1 MPEPVHRRGVTRRLG
16 KRPPEEVLVEP
27 EGAAVR
33 VAVMQVH
40 VCRLEVRR
48 RNADALQQRRLEV
61 RHVPREPRLNPV
73 GVAFAQLRRPG
84 TVADVELARGIPL
97 DSPRQLLE
105 LDPDHRCSLRRP
117 RGIHRR
123 RLPDDD
129 RRLGRQQPALRLVHG
144 PRDAVEPRGEVD
156 DRRASEPV
164 VTGPARRLRQGQ
176 VDLHLFAEGQDWK
189 IYEKFGAHLRTVG
202 DAAGVYFAVWAPNA
216 QRVSVVGDFNNWD
229 GRVNPMRK
237 LVGSGVWELFLPGIK
252 QGAHYKFEI
261 RSQTGAVL
269 LKSDPFAFFNQPGKS
284 TASLIY
290 DLERYAWNDGEWM
303 EARRKKN
310 WPQSPI
316 SIYEVHL
323 GSWRRKTEERNRQ
336 LSYLELADTLL
347 PYVLEMGYTHIE
359 LLPVAEHPFEGSWG
373 YQVTNYYAPTS
384 RFGPPDDFRHFVDKC
399 HQAGVG
405 VIMDWVPAH
414 FPKDAHALA
423 EFDGTDLYE
432 HMDPRQGEHQDWGT
446 LIFNYGRNEV
456 RNFLIGNAL
465 FWFDKYHVDG
475 LRVDAVAS
483 MLYLDYSRKP
493 GQWVPNVYGGREN
506 LDAIH
511 FLKQFNEVCYERFPG
526 IITIAEEST
535 SWPGVSRPTYLG
547 GLGFG
552 FKWNMGWMHDFL
564 EYMSIDPIYRKYHH
578 GNITFSL
585 LYAFQENFILVLS
598 HDEVVYGKRS
608 LLSKMP
614 GDEWQQFA
622 NLRMFLAWMYGQPG
636 KKLLFMGGEFG
647 QWNEWNHDTSLDW
660 ELLQLPRHDGLR
672 RLVQHLNYIYKSE
685 PALWQFDDAYEGFDW
700 IDFHD
705 ADNSV
710 VSFLRKSRGGDII
723 AFVVNATP
731 VVRYNYRLGIPEP
744 GLYREI
750 INTDG
755 ETYGGSNVGNLGV
768 VQSENVPWMGREH
781 SILIHLPPL
790 ATLAF
795 KLERL
800 S

>member
-1 MPEPVHRRGVTRRLG
+1 MKAFDIAG
-16 KRPPEEVLVEP
+16 
-27 EGAAVR
+27 
-33 VAVMQVH
+33 
-40 VCRLEVRR
+40 
-48 RNADALQQRRLEV
+48 
-61 RHVPREPRLNPV
+61 VPRDEVSRFVAGTHSDPFRVLGPHRV
-73 GVAFAQLRRPG
+73 GDDLEIRVFRPDARAVDIVFDRESEKPISAESIHQDG
-84 TVADVELARGIPL
+84 FFCATVPGATRDVPY
-97 DSPRQLLE
+97 
-105 LDPDHRCSLRRP
+105 SLRLTAWD
-117 RGIHRR
+117 GS
-123 RLPDDD
+123 
-129 RRLGRQQPALRLVHG
+129 QQTTRDPYQYG
-144 PRDAVEPRGEVD
+144 PIMGE
-156 DRRASEPV
+156 
-164 VTGPARRLRQGQ
+164 

-261 RSQTGAVL
+261 RTQTGAVL
-269 LKSDPFAFFNQPGKS
+269 LKSDPFAFFNQHGKS
-284 TASLIY
+284 TASLVY
-290 DLERYAWNDGEWM
+290 DLERYAWNDAEWL
-303 EARRKKN
+303 EARGKKN
-310 WPQSPI
+310 WPQSSI

-323 GSWRRKTEERNRQ
+323 GSWQRKAGEGNRQ
-336 LSYLELADTLL
+336 LTYLELADTLL

-384 RFGPPDDFRHFVDKC
+384 RFGPPDDFRHFIDRC
-399 HQAGVG
+399 HQAGIG

-432 HMDPRQGEHQDWGT
+432 HVDPRQGEQQDWGT
-446 LIFNYGRNEV
+446 LIFNFGRNEV

-465 FWFDKYHVDG
+465 FWFDKYHIDG

-493 GQWVPNVYGGREN
+493 GQWIPNVYGGREN
-506 LDAIH
+506 LDAIY
-511 FLKQFNEVCYERFPG
+511 FLKRFNEVCYERFPG

-535 SWPGVSRPTYLG
+535 DWPGVSRPTYLG

-564 EYMSIDPIYRKYHH
+564 QYMSIDPIYRKYHH
-578 GNITFSL
+578 GNITFFVM
-585 LYAFQENFILVLS
+585 YAFHENFILVLS

-614 GDEWQQFA
+614 GDEWQKFA

-647 QWNEWNHDTSLDW
+647 QRNEWNHDVQLDW
-660 ELLQLPRHDGLR
+660 QLLDLPRHDRLR
-672 RLVQHLNYIYKSE
+672 RLVQHLNYVYKNE
-685 PALWQFDDAYEGFDW
+685 PALWQLDDTYEGFDW

-710 VSFLRKSRGGDII
+710 VSFLRKSRDGDIV

-731 VVRYNYRLGIPEP
+731 VVRYNYRLGVPEP
-744 GLYREI
+744 GFYREL

-755 ETYGGSNVGNLGV
+755 ETYGGSNVGNLGGV
-768 VQSENVPWMGREH
+768 HSEAREWMGREY

-795 KLERL
+795 KLQR
-800 S
+800 